1 MKKWLVLIFSVLVI
15 FSCAVAVSAEEEKY
29 NNAGELYEAWA
40 ENLPDFICGVWST
53 DGGMIN
59 LTFGIQNNEAGNA
72 GKQKMLDLIKD
83 DSTITFVYQQYSR
96 NYLLRIQQ
104 EIDGYMQLDLGL
116 ISTGVDDIRNCVE
129 LGILEERKDN
139 AKTKAMIREI
149 TNQYGDAVAVGYTG
163 EIVPT
168 VLTEQTVRT
177 AEVVP
182 LLSIALVV
190 VVLTFTVLLAVQK
203 RGFLLQ
209 TGNGA
214 TVVSAAAPTEKA
226 LKAMIQTAGYQT
238 SSDLDQRIMNAI
250 CEQK

>member
-1 MKKWLVLIFSVLVI
+1 MKKLLVMILCVMLF
-15 FSCAVAVSAEEEKY
+15 FGCAVLVSAEERY

-53 DGGMIN
+53 DGGVVN
-59 LTFGIQNNEAGNA
+59 LTFGIQNSEAGNA
-72 GKQKMLDLIKD
+72 GKQRMLDLIED
-83 DSTITFVYQQYSR
+83 DSTITFVYQKYSR
-96 NYLLRIQQ
+96 NDLLRIQQ
-104 EIDGYMQLDLGL
+104 EIDKYMQLDLGL
-116 ISTGVDDIRNCVE
+116 ISTGVYDTRNCVE
-129 LGILEERKDN
+129 LGILEERKDD

-149 TNQYGDAVAVGYTG
+149 TDKYGDAVAVEYTG

-182 LLSIALVV
+182 IALVV
-190 VVLTFTVLLAVQK
+190 VLLTFTVLLAVQK

-209 TGNGA
+209 TENGA

-250 CEQK
+250 CEQE

>member
-1 MKKWLVLIFSVLVI
+1 MKKLLVMILCVMLFFGCAVLV
-15 FSCAVAVSAEEEKY
+15 SAEEKY

-53 DGGMIN
+53 DGGVVN
-59 LTFGIQNNEAGNA
+59 LTFGIQNSEAGNA
-72 GKQKMLDLIKD
+72 GKQRMLDLIED
-83 DSTITFVYQQYSR
+83 DSTITFVYQKYSR
-96 NYLLRIQQ
+96 NDLLRIQQ
-104 EIDGYMQLDLGL
+104 EIDKYMQLDLGL
-116 ISTGVDDIRNCVE
+116 ISTGVYDTRNCVE
-129 LGILEERKDN
+129 LGILEERKDD

-149 TNQYGDAVAVGYTG
+149 TDKYGDAVAVEYTG

-182 LLSIALVV
+182 IALVV
-190 VVLTFTVLLAVQK
+190 VLLTFTVLLAVQK

-250 CEQK
+250 CEQE

>member
-1 MKKWLVLIFSVLVI
+1 MKKLLVMILCVMLFFGCAVLV
-15 FSCAVAVSAEEEKY
+15 SAEEKY

-53 DGGMIN
+53 DGGVVN
-59 LTFGIQNNEAGNA
+59 LTFGIQNSEAGNA
-72 GKQKMLDLIKD
+72 GKQRMLDLIED
-83 DSTITFVYQQYSR
+83 DSTITFVYQKYSR
-96 NYLLRIQQ
+96 NDLLRIQQ
-104 EIDGYMQLDLGL
+104 EIDKYMQLDLGL
-116 ISTGVDDIRNCVE
+116 ISTGVYDTRNCVA
-129 LGILEERKDN
+129 LGILEERKDD

-149 TNQYGDAVAVGYTG
+149 TDKYGDAVAVEYTG

-190 VVLTFTVLLAVQK
+190 VVLTFAVLLAVQK

-250 CEQK
+250 CEQE

>member
-129 LGILEERKDN
+129 LGILEERKAD

-168 VLTEQTVRT
+168 VLHETELQNRGPAVLLLMTLSVVTLLCVMFLVSQKKGLLLETRNGTTVAVRT
-177 AEVVP
+177 VLTGKEVE
-182 LLSIALVV
+182 ALV
-190 VVLTFTVLLAVQK
+190 K
-203 RGFLLQ
+203 K
-209 TGNGA
+209 
-214 TVVSAAAPTEKA
+214 SAYKPS
-226 LKAMIQTAGYQT
+226 G
-238 SSDLDQRIMNAI
+238 DLDARVMHAI
-250 CEQK
+250 SEKK

>member
-1 MKKWLVLIFSVLVI
+1 MKKLLVMILCVMLF
-15 FSCAVAVSAEEEKY
+15 FGCAVLVSAEETY

-53 DGGMIN
+53 DGGVVN
-59 LTFGIQNNEAGNA
+59 LTFGIQNSEAGNA
-72 GKQKMLDLIKD
+72 GKQRMLDLIED
-83 DSTITFVYQQYSR
+83 DSTITFVYQKYSR
-96 NYLLRIQQ
+96 NDLLRIQQ
-104 EIDGYMQLDLGL
+104 EIDKYMQLDLGL
-116 ISTGVDDIRNCVE
+116 ISTGVYDTRNCVA
-129 LGILEERKDN
+129 LGILEERKDD

-149 TNQYGDAVAVGYTG
+149 TDKYGDAVAVEYTG

-168 VLTEQTVRT
+168 ELTEQTVRT

-182 LLSIALVV
+182 IALVV

-250 CEQK
+250 CEQE